1 MDAPS
6 KAGAVCAE
14 CHTPMG
20 ADGRCLPCLLRGGLP
35 EETVVDSAQ
44 SATLPSA
51 AGADAAV
58 YGDFEITRRDDGT
71 LWELGRGAMGVT
83 YRAVDRTLHRPVA
96 LKVIQFGAALVSG
109 SDLGVALRERFL
121 REARAA
127 AALRHTNIA
136 GVFYFGA
143 ADASGQCYYAMEL
156 VEGETLEARVRRDG
170 PLDAATTL
178 EIAAQVAA
186 ALVAA
191 AGRGLIHRDL
201 KPSNLMLSD
210 EERLRPGWR

>member
-6 KAGAVCAE
+6 EAGAVCAK

-20 ADGRCLPCLLRGGLP
+20 ADGRCMPCLLRGGLV
-35 EETVVDSAQ
+35 EETVVD
-44 SATLPSA
+44 PSHAPAVPPPA
-51 AGADAAV
+51 AGPDATV

-96 LKVIQFGAALVSG
+96 LKVIQFGATPASG
-109 SDLGVALRERFL
+109 SDLGAALRERFL

-127 AALRHTNIA
+127 AALRHANIA
-136 GVFYFGA
+136 GVFHFGA
-143 ADASGQCYYAMEL
+143 ADGSGQCYYAMEL

-170 PLDAATTL
+170 PLDADTAL

-191 AGRGLIHRDL
+191 ANRGLIHRDL

-210 EERLRPGWR
+210 GNASAGWR